1 VIFVDTSVWVAA
13 MRQAS
18 ALEAEQLRALLD
30 QDQVAL
36 AAPVRVELLAGASK
50 RDRPLLLR
58 ALSALPIYYPDQD
71 TWQRID
77 HWLERATEAGER
89 FGFGDLL
96 IGAIAA
102 QQQAPIWSHDRD
114 FERMARLALLKRYQP
129 GPT

>member
-1 VIFVDTSVWVAA
+1 MIFVDTSVWVAA
-13 MRQAS
+13 LRQAS
-18 ALEAEQLRALLD
+18 ALEADQLRALLD

-58 ALSALPIYYPDQD
+58 AFSALPIYFPDQD

-77 HWLERATEAGER
+77 QWLELAAEAGER

-102 QQQAPIWSHDRD
+102 QQQAPIWSQDRD
-114 FERMARLALLKRYQP
+114 FERMDRLGLLQRYQP
-129 GPT
+129 DPT